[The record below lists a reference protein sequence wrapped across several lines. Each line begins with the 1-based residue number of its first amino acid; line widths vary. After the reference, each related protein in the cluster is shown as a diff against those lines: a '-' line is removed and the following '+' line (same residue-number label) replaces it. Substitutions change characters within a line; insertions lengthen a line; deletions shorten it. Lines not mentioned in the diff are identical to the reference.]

1 MGDDG
6 RACRKWE
13 EEIYW
18 SHFQSAQFFQT
29 LSGRNY
35 RNQLAIPQKFANNL
49 KEKLVGAV
57 SLKGPSGLE
66 WKAGLTMIDDTLYL
80 KEGWKKFVVD
90 HSLKENDV
98 LIFKYVGASRF
109 DVLMFDY
116 QSLCEKE
123 SSYFIK
129 RCENGGT
136 DGGCKRKDN
145 PTETIEVTNEASHDV
160 SESTPSKRPR
170 KHGALPPRSRG
181 RQRGTCSSIN
191 RSVFSGPASH
201 RRQVTEEDK
210 DEALKMACASA
221 SENSFIVVMRP
232 THVYR
237 GFYLQIPSEWATK
250 YMPNRSQ
257 DLTLQVKDKTWKV
270 RFYKRDYRT
279 GGLAGGWKRFV
290 HENFLEEFDVCLFN
304 LVTGAATDDIVMDVS
319 IFKVVEGVIPVTRLP
334 PINLK
339 GRKPMKI

>member
-1 MGDDG
+1 M
-6 RACRKWE
+6 
-13 EEIYW
+13 
-18 SHFQSAQFFQT
+18 Q
-29 LSGRNY
+29 
-35 RNQLAIPQKFANNL
+35 AIPQKFANNL

-181 RQRGTCSSIN
+181 RQRGTCS
-191 RSVFSGPASH
+191 
-201 RRQVTEEDK
+201 K
-210 DEALKMACASA
+210 
-221 SENSFIVVMRP
+221 
-232 THVYR
+232 
-237 GFYLQIPSEWATK
+237 YL
-250 YMPNRSQ
+250 
-257 DLTLQVKDKTWKV
+257 
-270 RFYKRDYRT
+270 
-279 GGLAGGWKRFV
+279 
-290 HENFLEEFDVCLFN
+290 
-304 LVTGAATDDIVMDVS
+304 
-319 IFKVVEGVIPVTRLP
+319 
-334 PINLK
+334 
-339 GRKPMKI
+339 